1 MEPRRARV
9 RSFAKLNL
17 DLRVLGKRP
26 DGYHELR
33 TVFQTISLADT
44 LDIEFIP
51 ARRTS
56 IELAGNVDIP
66 NNLVVR
72 AAEALVERAGVR
84 GTIRFELL
92 KRIPMGG
99 GLGGGSSN
107 AAAVLLALPVLA
119 GKAVPLAKLAD
130 IGAAMGSDVPFF
142 LMVGQPS
149 AWGGEPSFTPS
160 PACAARVS
168 WSRPGIHVSTP
179 EAYAA
184 LHETAVRLAT
194 KH

>member
-17 DLRVLGKRP
+17 DLRVIGKRP

-44 LDIEFIP
+44 LDIEFTP
-51 ARRTS
+51 ARRTF
-56 IELAGNVDIP
+56 IELAGNLHIP

-84 GTIRFELL
+84 GEIRFGLT

-107 AAAVLLALPVLA
+107 AAAVLLTLPVLA
-119 GKAVPLAKLAD
+119 GKAVRMEELGEM
-130 IGAAMGSDVPFF
+130 GAEMGSDVPFF
-142 LMVGQPS
+142 L
-149 AWGGEPSFTPS
+149 
-160 PACAARVS
+160 
-168 WSRPGIHVSTP
+168 
-179 EAYAA
+179 Y
-184 LHETAVRLAT
+184 
-194 KH
+194 